1 MPWRGRV
8 GRLANDRAGSGG
20 RREPNGRFLLCVS
33 YREIDGHGSG
43 HGLDVYMGE
52 DVLQHDAVF
61 TQGLDKALSF
71 DQQLTAG

>member
-1 MPWRGRV
+1 
-8 GRLANDRAGSGG
+8 
-20 RREPNGRFLLCVS
+20 
-33 YREIDGHGSG
+33 
-43 HGLDVYMGE
+43 MGE